1 MSASKDKAVRK
12 KARGEAKQ
20 YVQNLLNNMNLRE
33 RWLFVFT
40 KDYWKAMARTEQRI
54 YKRKDVIGRGKAIVQ
69 EQEDGTYRGNVYI
82 YKSKKDKVIK
92 KKNLQQMLSFCHKK
106 HFDISMAPSKK
117 KKPIN
122 KNGEAGDK
130 VLDIEHGSGTIL
142 DKEVGKMPGGEK

>member
-117 KKPIN
+117 NVEKYNNLSKEDVEIIDKTYDKIN
-122 KNGEAGDK
+122 NDMEA
-130 VLDIEHGSGTIL
+130 
-142 DKEVGKMPGGEK
+142 GKMPGGEK